1 MRGGGAVP
9 LRIGGVALECIEQ
22 GGVPHKE
29 MIASSGGRA
38 LDGRA
43 ASRRPASANRTPLP
57 LDQSDELLL
66 KVRLCETAC
75 LDSTARI

>member
-1 MRGGGAVP
+1 
-9 LRIGGVALECIEQ
+9 
-22 GGVPHKE
+22 